1 MAGWPHC
8 AHQWPCNSAPQFSQ
22 RVGGFSRSFFR
33 RNHRRPGVPSMAEI
47 AVSPRIIFAGSSAIS
62 SRAYQNM
69 FSASMSINALQF
81 DRFRAKLWI
90 DHANWLM
97 RRSRAVALQLFRTK
111 SPDLLIAEAAA
122 PERQM
127 KRTLT
132 AFDLTCIGIGAV
144 IGTGIFALIGTAI
157 AGQTFPTR
165 LETPVLNFI
174 QAWLS
179 GADIILGRA
188 GAGPAV
194 AISRF
199 VAALACGFAAL
210 CYAEL
215 ASMIPVSGS
224 AYTYSYAT
232 LGEIVAWIIGWDL
245 ILEYAVGNM
254 AVAVGWSGYFVKLCG
269 SLFGLK
275 FPLWLVSDYR
285 TASSLLS
292 TGGDALNDFSST
304 TLPVIAGHPIAVDLP
319 ALLIVAAVTVL
330 LIYGIRE
337 SARTNTTIVII
348 KVAVVVFVI
357 AFGAFLVHPTNWHP
371 FLPNGFGG
379 MMSGAAI
386 VFFAFIG
393 FDAVS
398 TTAEE
403 TKNPQ
408 RDMPIGIIASLIIC
422 TLLYVLMAAVLTGMR
437 KYTIY
442 FGDSAAVATAFTGR
456 PWAQALI
463 SAGALA
469 GLTSVLLVFQLGQPR
484 IFMAMA
490 RDGLLPQYFAKIHP
504 RFRTPYITTI
514 WTGVAGGGVAML
526 TDIGS
531 LSDLTNIGTLF
542 AFILVCLGVIIL
554 RRKEANRHRPFRV
567 PMVPLFPLL
576 GVFLCVVLMLS
587 LPLETWGRFFIWL
600 IIGLSIYFLY
610 SVRHSKLR
618 RGIDVGPTEDIPPPL
633 IKT

>member
-1 MAGWPHC
+1 
-8 AHQWPCNSAPQFSQ
+8 
-22 RVGGFSRSFFR
+22 
-33 RNHRRPGVPSMAEI
+33 
-47 AVSPRIIFAGSSAIS
+47 
-62 SRAYQNM
+62 
-69 FSASMSINALQF
+69 MSINALQF

-179 GADIILGRA
+179 GADVVLGRA

-194 AISRF
+194 AISLL

-275 FPLWLVSDYR
+275 FPLWAVTDYR
-285 TASSLLS
+285 TAGDLIKNGS
-292 TGGDALNDFSST
+292 DALKDFSST
-304 TLPVIAGHPIAVDLP
+304 RLPVIAGHPIALNLP
-319 ALLIVAAVTVL
+319 ALLIVAVVTSL

-337 SARTNTTIVII
+337 SAKTNTWIVIT
-348 KVAVVVFVI
+348 KVAVVIFFI
-357 AFGAFLVHPTNWHP
+357 SFGAFMVHPTNWHP
-371 FLPNGFGG
+371 YVPNGFTGV
-379 MMSGAAI
+379 MSGAAI
-386 VFFAFIG
+386 IFFAFIG

-403 TKNPQ
+403 TKNPR

-422 TLLYVLMAAVLTGMR
+422 TLLYVLMGTVLTGIKR
-437 KYTIY
+437 YSVY
-442 FGDSAAVATAFTGR
+442 LGDPAAAATAFASQ
-456 PWAQALI
+456 PWAEALV

-469 GLTSVLLVFQLGQPR
+469 GMTSVLLVFQLGQPR

-504 RFRTPYITTI
+504 RFRTPYVTTI
-514 WTGVAGGGVAML
+514 WTGVVVGGVAML
-526 TDIGS
+526 ADIGS

-542 AFILVCLGVIIL
+542 AFILVCVGVVVL
-554 RRKEANRHRPFRV
+554 RRTDAGRPRPFRV
-567 PMVPLFPLL
+567 PLVPLFPIV
-576 GVFLCVVLMLS
+576 GVIFCFVLMLS
-587 LPLETWGRFFIWL
+587 LPVLTWIRFVVWL
-600 IIGLSIYFLY
+600 VIGLLIYFLY

-618 RGIDVGPTEDIPPPL
+618 RGIEVGPTEDIPPPL

>member
-1 MAGWPHC
+1 MASH
-8 AHQWPCNSAPQFSQ
+8 
-22 RVGGFSRSFFR
+22 
-33 RNHRRPGVPSMAEI
+33 
-47 AVSPRIIFAGSSAIS
+47 
-62 SRAYQNM
+62 
-69 FSASMSINALQF
+69 
-81 DRFRAKLWI
+81 
-90 DHANWLM
+90 
-97 RRSRAVALQLFRTK
+97 LFKTK
-111 SPDLLIAEAAA
+111 SPDHLMAEAAA
-122 PERQM
+122 PERQL
-127 KRTLT
+127 KRALS
-132 AFDLTCIGIGAV
+132 AFDLTCIGIGAI
-144 IGTGIFALIGTAI
+144 IGAGIFALAGTAA
-157 AGQTFPTR
+157 AGEQI
-165 LETPVLNFI
+165 EASIWKTPVLNFI
-174 QAWLS
+174 ISHLTHAELVF
-179 GADIILGRA
+179 GRP

-194 AISRF
+194 MLSFI
-199 VAALACGFAAL
+199 VAAVACGFAAL

-232 LGEIVAWIIGWDL
+232 LGEIIAWVIGWDL

-254 AVAVGWSGYFVKLCG
+254 AVAVGWSGYFVQLCG
-269 SLFGLK
+269 SLFHLK
-275 FPLWLVSDYR
+275 FPLWLVNDYT
-285 TASSLLS
+285 TA
-292 TGGDALNDFSST
+292 TAIIAKGGDSLANYSST
-304 TLPVIAGHPIAVDLP
+304 TLPIIAGHTIAVNLP
-319 ALLIVAAVTVL
+319 ALFVVAAVTVL

-337 SARTNTTIVII
+337 SARTNTAIVII

-357 AFGAFLVHPTNWHP
+357 AFGAFMVHPTNWQP
-371 FLPNGFGG
+371 FLPNGVGG

-437 KYTIY
+437 KYTTY
-442 FGDSAAVATAFTGR
+442 FGDSAAVATAFAGR

-490 RDGLLPQYFAKIHP
+490 RDGLLPAYFAKIHP
-504 RFRTPYITTI
+504 RFRTPYRTTI
-514 WTGVAGGGVAML
+514 WTGIAVGGVAML

-531 LSDLTNIGTLF
+531 LADLTNIGTLF
-542 AFILVCLGVIIL
+542 AFVLVCLGVIVL
-554 RRKEANRHRPFRV
+554 RRKDANRPRPFRV
-567 PMVPLFPLL
+567 PLVPLFPLL
-576 GVFLCVVLMLS
+576 GVFLCILLMVS
-587 LPLETWGRFFIWL
+587 LPIETWGRFFVWL
-600 IIGLSIYFLY
+600 AIGLVIYFLY

-618 RGIDVGPTEDIPPPL
+618 HGIDVGPTEDVPPPL